1 MIHELKPGLNPAEYR
16 IEASK
21 DGKPSILIVDD
32 AKYTYR
38 ALYDS
43 PKINVPVLGQ
53 DLVRSIVE
61 DFVSAKLCSVPGQK
75 QPAVFFLEGEWT
87 AETVMKLHKDK
98 VEKYLAMQKEWY
110 IELVKLGDIDW
121 AKKPGSHQ
129 MVTGDSKIAAK
140 ELGFER
146 PWLLE
151 VPVVQQN
158 ALKVCKGCAS
168 EIPQAAIVCKYCQ
181 VVQDENAYKNLKVA
195 VNV

>member
-1 MIHELKPGLNPAEYR
+1 M
-16 IEASK
+16 
-21 DGKPSILIVDD
+21 DD

-53 DLVRSIVE
+53 ELARSLVEDLVK
-61 DFVSAKLCSVPGQK
+61 AKLCSVPGVK
-75 QPAVFFLEGEWT
+75 QPAIFWLEGEWT
-87 AETVMKLHKDK
+87 AETVMKLKKDLVK
-98 VEKYLAMQKEWY
+98 QYLDMQNEWY
-110 IELVKLGDIDW
+110 LELVKLGDVDW

-129 MVTGDSKIAAK
+129 MVTDDSKRAARA
-140 ELGFER
+140 LGMDR

-151 VPVVQQN
+151 VPVQAVVP
-158 ALKVCKGCAS
+158 AVKTCKGCAS

-195 VNV
+195 AKAS